1 MGGLLI
7 IWKYADYTTTGA
19 AAEPAKPKVLPKP
32 PNAII
37 ASMMMKK
44 KLLSIPQD
52 GPAARSMNN
61 RSKSRNPLL
70 WQRLAK
76 GDTAVPGRQ
85 PAAATAGLTP

>member
-1 MGGLLI
+1 MVWKLINYNGALL
-7 IWKYADYTTTGA
+7 
-19 AAEPAKPKVLPKP
+19 KPKVLPKP

-37 ASMMMKK
+37 ASMMIKK

-61 RSKSRNPLL
+61 RSKSRKPLL
-70 WQRLAK
+70 WQRLLK

-85 PAAATAGLTP
+85 PADATPGLIDP